1 MNKVELIEKCLIEK
15 DAIVTYPF
23 EDSHYKGTPILRH
36 KSNNKWFAVVFEQEG
51 ILYLNLKAR
60 PEEICILKDQF
71 PDYIKPAW
79 HMNKRHW
86 YKVDVNGISQE
97 LLSRLV
103 KISFDITG
111 NKIKKN
117 INTKN

>member
-1 MNKVELIEKCLIEK
+1 MNKDELINKCIIDE

-23 EDSHYKGTPILRH
+23 ADSRNKGTPILRH
-36 KSNNKWFAVVFEQEG
+36 KSNEKWFGVVFEQEE

-71 PDYIKPAW
+71 PESITPAW

-86 YKVDVNGISQE
+86 YKVDVNSVSSE
-97 LLSRLV
+97 LLERLI
-103 KISFDITG
+103 KISFDITA
-111 NKIKKN
+111 KKKRKL
-117 INTKN
+117 I